1 MRTVRKLPLR
11 TLLALSLGVTLAH
24 LWLAG
29 QALPPRIGDGAA
41 DREPR
46 RIEIAFVRELAPAE
60 PPAAA
65 PVPPAAVRRLPS
77 RLAPAV
83 PAAASAASAAEPL
96 LPERNHRDPD
106 PAAVDQPLASLETLP
121 ELAAL
126 PPIAAGDPDSAA
138 QAASAA
144 NPALEWPPSTRLSYR
159 LSGNYRGPVEGQAQV
174 EWLREGLRYQVFMDL
189 SIGPSFAPLV
199 SRRVSSEGRIGP
211 DGLHPLRYD
220 EVTKAVLAA
229 VRRKGVELG
238 EETIRLDN
246 GNVEPRPAG
255 VQDSASQFVQLT
267 WLFTTRPALL
277 TPGSQI
283 MMPLALPHRV
293 ESWTYDVLASETL
306 PTPAGPVDAVHVK
319 PRREPKPGRDLT
331 AEVWVAPS
339 LQYLPVRILI
349 RQDAETFLD
358 LVIDRLPQQ
367 AAAAAPAASR

>member
-1 MRTVRKLPLR
+1 MSGLR
-11 TLLALSLGVTLAH
+11 PWHLLALSLAVTLVH

-29 QALPPRIGDGAA
+29 QVLPPRIGDGAA

-46 RIEIAFVRELAPAE
+46 RIEVAFVQELAPAA
-60 PPAAA
+60 PPAVA
-65 PVPPAAVRRLPS
+65 PTPLVATRRLPPRMS
-77 RLAPAV
+77 QPV
-83 PAAASAASAAEPL
+83 ESAASAAEPL
-96 LPERNHRDPD
+96 LPDSVRLPEPETT
-106 PAAVDQPLASLETLP
+106 PATQPLPLAEALP

-126 PPIAAGDPDSAA
+126 PQPPEP
-138 QAASAA
+138 AASAA

-189 SIGPSFAPLV
+189 SIGPSFAPLA

-211 DGLHPLRYD
+211 DGLHPLRYE
-220 EVTKAVLAA
+220 EVTKALLAA
-229 VRRKGVELG
+229 PRRKAVELG
-238 EETIRLDN
+238 DETVRLDN

-277 TPGSQI
+277 TPGSQVL
-283 MMPLALPHRV
+283 MPLALPGRV
-293 ESWTYDVLASETL
+293 EPWTYDVLATETL
-306 PTPAGPVDAVHVK
+306 STPAGPVEAVHVK

-358 LVIDRLPQQ
+358 LLIDRLPQQ
-367 AAAAAPAASR
+367 AAVAAEAGASR